1 MVTEDSNFDIFG
13 DVTEFVNPGD
23 AIECKQ
29 NILFAIEETMGLSA
43 KDVYEAIKNVVE
55 SYYGNIAFDR

>member
-1 MVTEDSNFDIFG
+1 MVTEVDIFR

-55 SYYGNIAFDR
+55 SYYNGIAFDR